1 MKFLAPILAHVS
13 KLERRTIAAI
23 GVAAFALFAFV
34 KLGEEM
40 VEGDT
45 RAFDEYLL
53 LALRS
58 SGDPSDPIGPRWFED
73 MMRDFTALGG
83 TGVLIL
89 ITLGVVSFL
98 FIMKKRD
105 MALMMLASVATG
117 MILSQALKWGFSRP
131 RPDLVPALTR
141 VYTQSF
147 PSGHAMMSAVAYL
160 TLGVLCARTSIPRAA
175 KAFLLSAA
183 IALTSIIG
191 ISRVYLGVH
200 WPTDVLA
207 GWAGGAIWAISCWL
221 VLLWLQDRGKVEPT
235 PFKADS

>member
-1 MKFLAPILAHVS
+1 MKFAPLVAHVS
-13 KLERRTIAAI
+13 TFERRTIAAI
-23 GVAAFALFAFV
+23 GVAALALFAFA

-58 SGDPSDPIGPRWFED
+58 HDDPSDPIGPRWFEE

-89 ITLGVVSFL
+89 ITLVVVGFFS
-98 FIMKKRD
+98 IMKKRD
-105 MALMMLASVATG
+105 MALMMFGSVAIG
-117 MILSQALKWGFSRP
+117 MILSQALKWGYSRP
-131 RPDLVPALTR
+131 RPDLVPALTQ
-141 VYTQSF
+141 VSTLSF

-160 TLGVLCARTSIPRAA
+160 TLGVLCARTSLPRIA
-175 KAFLLSAA
+175 KGYLLSVA
-183 IALTSIIG
+183 IVLTLIIG

-207 GWAGGAIWAISCWL
+207 GWAGGAAWAILCWL
-221 VLLWLQDRGKVEPT
+221 VLLWLQDRGKVESPS
-235 PFKADS
+235 FKARS